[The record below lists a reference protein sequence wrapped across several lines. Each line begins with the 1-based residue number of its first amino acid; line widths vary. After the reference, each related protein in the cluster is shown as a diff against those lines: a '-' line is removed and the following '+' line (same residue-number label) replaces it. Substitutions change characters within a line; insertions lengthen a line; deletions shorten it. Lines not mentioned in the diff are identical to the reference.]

1 MTRFRNADCP
11 ARNEAAFGAQGRVP
25 VPQLHVKTAF
35 TLIEVL
41 LALAI
46 SAVVLVA
53 IQAVFATAVRLRDKT
68 SYAID
73 ESLPINAAFD
83 IMRADLKGAVGPY
96 GILAG
101 PFKCGVGGMGS
112 TMGASVNLAGIGLDF
127 YSATGLIA
135 DEAPWGDLQEVFYQL
150 VPPSD
155 RSQPGQ
161 NLVRN
166 VNRNVLGANN
176 NQQVP
181 ETDLLMTQVES
192 LDIECYDGFEWR
204 TTWDTTQSD
213 TNLPQAVLL
222 RITPVAKEN
231 QDPRAIQPLQMLVQL
246 TIQTRTNLTLTST
259 NNLDT
264 NSVSS
269 GQ

>member
-1 MTRFRNADCP
+1 M
-11 ARNEAAFGAQGRVP
+11 
-25 VPQLHVKTAF
+25 
-35 TLIEVL
+35 IEVL

-46 SAVVLVA
+46 SAIVLVA

-68 SYAID
+68 AAAID

-83 IMRADLKGAVGPY
+83 IIRADLKGTVGPY

-101 PFKCGVGGMGS
+101 PFRCGAGGMGAA
-112 TMGASVNLAGIGLDF
+112 MGASVNLSGVGLDF
-127 YSATGLIA
+127 YTATGLIA
-135 DEAPWGDLQEVFYQL
+135 DDAPWGDLHEVFYQL

-166 VNRNVLGANN
+166 VNHNVLAANTA
-176 NQQVP
+176 QQTP
-181 ETDLLMTQVES
+181 SETELLMTRVET
-192 LDIECYDGFEWR
+192 LDIECFDGYEWR
-204 TTWDTTQSD
+204 TMWDTTLND
-213 TNLPQAVLL
+213 TNLPQAVLF

-231 QDPRAIQPLQMLVQL
+231 QDPRTIQPLQMLVQL
-246 TIQTRTNLTLTST
+246 ITQTRTNLTLTST

-264 NSVSS
+264 NSVS
-269 GQ
+269 Q